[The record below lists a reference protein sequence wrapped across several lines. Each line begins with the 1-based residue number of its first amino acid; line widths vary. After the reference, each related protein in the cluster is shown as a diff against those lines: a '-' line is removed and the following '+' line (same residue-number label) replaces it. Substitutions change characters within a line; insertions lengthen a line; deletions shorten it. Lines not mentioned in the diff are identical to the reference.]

1 MVPFHPVSRPLLRDA
16 LLYLIAALVL
26 GAAANLVP
34 GRQLAWW
41 GQGLQPPTVGVD
53 FQWIDAF
60 AADALRSALPDTVFV
75 DTRTT
80 EQHAHRRVPGAVR
93 LAYTELARELT
104 PELEARLR
112 GAGAVVVYG
121 ASQETDVEQ
130 LLAQELHRRG
140 LAPPHV
146 LVSGFD
152 AWEASGL
159 ETEGD
164 GT

>member
-1 MVPFHPVSRPLLRDA
+1 MVTFSAVSRSLLRDA

-26 GAAANLVP
+26 GAGANLVP
-34 GRQLAWW
+34 ARHLAWW

-75 DTRTT
+75 DTRTP
-80 EQHAHRRVPGAVR
+80 EQHAQRRVPGAVQLSYTD
-93 LAYTELARELT
+93 LAHELT
-104 PELEARLR
+104 PELESRLR
-112 GAGAVVVYG
+112 GANAVVVYG

-152 AWEASGL
+152 AWELSGL
-159 ETEGD
+159 KTEGEEP
-164 GT
+164 

>member
-1 MVPFHPVSRPLLRDA
+1 MVLFRPVSRPLLRDV
-16 LLYLIAALVL
+16 LLYLVAALVL

-34 GRQLAWW
+34 ARHLAWW
-41 GQGLQPPTVGVD
+41 GRGLQPPTVGVD

-75 DTRTT
+75 DTRTP
-80 EQHAHRRVPGAVR
+80 EQHARLRVPGAVPLTYTD
-93 LAYTELARELT
+93 LADEFT
-104 PELEARLR
+104 PELESRLR
-112 GAGAVVVYG
+112 GASAVVIYG
-121 ASQETDVEQ
+121 ASQETDIEQ
-130 LLAQELHRRG
+130 LLAQELRRRG